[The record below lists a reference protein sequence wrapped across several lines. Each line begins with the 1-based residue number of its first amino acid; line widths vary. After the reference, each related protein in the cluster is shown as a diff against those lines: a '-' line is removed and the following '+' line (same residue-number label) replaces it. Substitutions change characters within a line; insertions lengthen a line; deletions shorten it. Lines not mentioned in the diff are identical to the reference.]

1 MRQKNFSF
9 PDVEKVKNEIVA
21 VGIKLSPSRILQAYR
36 SGIFPW
42 FEEDNCILWW
52 APNKRM
58 IIKPE
63 DVKISQ
69 SLVQTLKK
77 KNYSIK
83 IDENFADVVQHCAT
97 IARKRHRIIIFQ

>member
-52 APNKRM
+52 APNKR
-58 IIKPE
+58 
-63 DVKISQ
+63 
-69 SLVQTLKK
+69 
-77 KNYSIK
+77 
-83 IDENFADVVQHCAT
+83 
-97 IARKRHRIIIFQ
+97 